1 MFLLGILNSS
11 ITLMINKTSDI
22 MYQTT
27 QMSTEK
33 VSSDGKAL
41 ERPPVPYSIL
51 YMIITLVCIF
61 VILFGLF
68 VGIYFY
74 KHCIKLKNITDD
86 KGESHYNLNEGYKSL
101 NQLDTNRSVNSLRD
115 STYLEP
121 FFDARLH
128 YDEIE
133 NQDEL
138 SATGIVRVSIKRLGL
153 RAAIYLC
160 MNMMK
165 QLLIILN
172 VIHVHTLYNFFVL
185 KHKDI

>member
-41 ERPPVPYSIL
+41 KRPPVPYSIL
-51 YMIITLVCIF
+51 YMVITLVCIF

-74 KHCIKLKNITDD
+74 KHCIKLTNISDD
-86 KGESHYNLNEGYKSL
+86 KGESHFNLNEGYKSL
-101 NQLDTNRSVNSLRD
+101 HQLDTNRSVNSLRD

-121 FFDARLH
+121 LFDARLH

-138 SATGIVRVSIKRLGL
+138 SATEIVRVSIKRQNEETVQICT
-153 RAAIYLC
+153 RSKSC
-160 MNMMK
+160 H
-165 QLLIILN
+165 LLMHEHDET
-172 VIHVHTLYNFFVL
+172 VAYNTKRNSCTHSL
-185 KHKDI
+185 